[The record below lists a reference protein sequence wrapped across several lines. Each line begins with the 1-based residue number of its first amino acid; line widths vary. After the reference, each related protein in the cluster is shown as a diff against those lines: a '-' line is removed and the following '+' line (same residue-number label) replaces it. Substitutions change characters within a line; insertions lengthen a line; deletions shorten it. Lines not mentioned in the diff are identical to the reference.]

1 MTNNVK
7 ESYGGGEPRRAS
19 IMTTVA
25 NIEAS
30 RDGNKPPEDAAS
42 PEHVSDRL
50 PVTERPI
57 SLSAQNMSLYYGE
70 FMALNDISVD
80 IPERTVTAIIGASGC
95 GKSSF
100 LRSFNRMNDLI
111 PGARVE
117 GTVEMAGIPIYDRRV
132 DVTELRRAVGM
143 VFQRPNPLPMSIY
156 ENIVYGPRRRGVRNH
171 AALDEI
177 VERCLTQAALWD
189 EVKDKLKQQ
198 GNELSGGQQQRLCIA
213 RTLAVEPDVILM
225 DEPCSALDPAS
236 TLRIE
241 ELMQELGHEYTI
253 LVVTH
258 NMQQAARVSEM
269 TAFMNMADDRAG
281 LLVEFGPTTEIFTN
295 PKEKTTEDYITGR
308 FS

>member
-1 MTNNVK
+1 MANGVVQVP
-7 ESYGGGEPRRAS
+7 GGGEAHRPS
-19 IMTTVA
+19 IMSTVA
-25 NIEAS
+25 NREAGQ
-30 RDGNKPPEDAAS
+30 DGHESSDTTVS
-42 PEHVSDRL
+42 TEHV
-50 PVTERPI
+50 PVRPPVSERPI
-57 SLSAQNMSLYYGE
+57 SLSTRNMSLYYGE
-70 FMALNDISVD
+70 FRALKDVSVE

-95 GKSSF
+95 GKSTF

-111 PGARVE
+111 PGVRVE
-117 GTVEMAGIPIYDRRV
+117 GSVEISGVPIYDRRV

-156 ENIVYGPRRRGVRNH
+156 ENIAYGPRRHGVRNR

-241 ELMQELGHEYTI
+241 ELMQDLGHEYTI

-269 TAFMNMADDRAG
+269 TAFMNMEEDRAG
-281 LLVEFGPTTEIFTN
+281 VLVEFGPTTEIFTT
-295 PKEKTTEDYITGR
+295 PREKMTEDYITGR

>member
-1 MTNNVK
+1 MTNGVTENP
-7 ESYGGGEPRRAS
+7 GGGETRRAS
-19 IMTTVA
+19 IMTTVVSL
-25 NIEAS
+25 EGS
-30 RDGNKPPEDAAS
+30 RDSERSPGRLALPEQ
-42 PEHVSDRL
+42 VSDRV
-50 PVTERPI
+50 PVAERPV
-57 SLSAQNMSLYYGE
+57 SLSTQNMSLYYGE
-70 FMALNDISVD
+70 FRALKDITVE

-111 PGARVE
+111 PGVRVE
-117 GTVEMAGIPIYDRRV
+117 GSVEMAGVPIYDRRV
-132 DVTELRRAVGM
+132 DVTELRRVVGM

-156 ENIVYGPRRRGVRNH
+156 ENITYGPRRRGVRNR
-171 AALDEI
+171 AELDEI

-189 EVKDKLKQQ
+189 EVKDKLNQE

-269 TAFMNMADDRAG
+269 TAFMHMEEDRAG
-281 LLVEFGPTTEIFTN
+281 LLVEFGPTTEIFTT

>member
-1 MTNNVK
+1 MVEK
-7 ESYGGGEPRRAS
+7 ERTGVGADQPSQAT

-25 NIEAS
+25 DARRDRNGAS
-30 RDGNKPPEDAAS
+30 RPDNAMRVEQATDRIAA
-42 PEHVSDRL
+42 
-50 PVTERPI
+50 TERPI
-57 SLSAQNMSLYYGE
+57 SLRTENMSLYYGE
-70 FMALNDISVD
+70 FRALRDVSVA

-117 GTVEMAGIPIYDRRV
+117 GNVEMSGVPIYDRRL

-156 ENIVYGPRRRGVRNH
+156 ENITYGPRRRGIRKR

-177 VERCLTQAALWD
+177 VERCLTRAALWD

-198 GNELSGGQQQRLCIA
+198 GHELSGGQQQRLCIA

-269 TAFMNMADDRAG
+269 TAFMHMGEDRAG
-281 LLVEFGPTTEIFTN
+281 MLVEYGPTSEIFTN
-295 PKEKTTEDYITGR
+295 PTEKTTEDYITGR

>member
-1 MTNNVK
+1 MTNGIS
-7 ESYGGGEPRRAS
+7 EDYSGGERGRAS

-25 NIEAS
+25 NREAS
-30 RDGNKPPEDAAS
+30 QDGNELPDTAAS
-42 PEHVSDRL
+42 AEHVSDRL
-50 PVTERPI
+50 LVTERPV
-57 SLSAQNMSLYYGE
+57 SLSTRNMSLYYGE
-70 FMALNDISVD
+70 FRALKDISVE

-95 GKSSF
+95 GKSTF

-111 PGARVE
+111 PGVRVE
-117 GTVEMAGIPIYDRRV
+117 GAVEMSGVPIYDRRV

-156 ENIVYGPRRRGVRNH
+156 ENIAYGPRRHGVRNR

-236 TLRIE
+236 TSRIE

-269 TAFMNMADDRAG
+269 TAFMNMEDDRAG
-281 LLVEFGPTTEIFTN
+281 VLVEFGPTTEIFTT
-295 PKEKTTEDYITGR
+295 PKEKMTEDYITGR

>member
-1 MTNNVK
+1 MTHQLR
-7 ESYGGGEPRRAS
+7 EDTDGGVAIGPP
-19 IMTTVA
+19 IMTMVA
-25 NIEAS
+25 NRQE
-30 RDGNKPPEDAAS
+30 RDTRMDMPGGMPLPD
-42 PEHVSDRL
+42 HLSDRL
-50 PVTERPI
+50 PVADRPI
-57 SLSAQNMSLYYGE
+57 SLSTKNMSLYYGE
-70 FMALNDISVD
+70 FRALKDISVE

-111 PGARVE
+111 PGARLE
-117 GTVEMAGIPIYDRRV
+117 GTVELGGVPIYDRRV
-132 DVTELRRAVGM
+132 DVTELRRVVGM

-156 ENIVYGPRRRGVRNH
+156 ENIAYGPRRRGVGNR
-171 AALDEI
+171 AELDGI
-177 VERCLTQAALWD
+177 VERCLTQAGLWD
-189 EVKDKLKQQ
+189 EVKDKLKQE

-236 TLRIE
+236 TLHIE
-241 ELMQELGHEYTI
+241 ELMQELGREYTI

-269 TAFMNMADDRAG
+269 TAFMHMIEDRAG
-281 LLVEFGPTTEIFTN
+281 ALIEFGPTTGIFTN

>member
-1 MTNNVK
+1 MTNNIK
-7 ESYGGGEPRRAS
+7 EDSGSAELRRAS

-25 NIEAS
+25 NKEAS
-30 RDGNKPPEDAAS
+30 RDGYESPDKAPS
-42 PEHVSDRL
+42 PEHASDRL

-57 SLSAQNMSLYYGE
+57 SLSTQNMSLYYSD
-70 FMALNDISVD
+70 FRALKDISVE

-100 LRSFNRMNDLI
+100 LRSFNRMNDQI

-156 ENIVYGPRRRGVRNH
+156 ENIAYGPRRRGVRNR
-171 AALDEI
+171 AILDDI

-198 GNELSGGQQQRLCIA
+198 GSELSGGQQQRLCIA

-269 TAFMNMADDRAG
+269 TAFMNMAEDRAG
-281 LLVEFGPTTEIFTN
+281 VLVEFGPTTEIFTT

>member
-1 MTNNVK
+1 MTNNIR
-7 ESYGGGEPRRAS
+7 ESYSGDETRQAS

-25 NIEAS
+25 NPEAS
-30 RDGNKPPEDAAS
+30 RDSHESSDTAAS
-42 PEHVSDRL
+42 TEHVSDRL
-50 PVTERPI
+50 PVSERPV
-57 SLSAQNMSLYYGE
+57 SLSTRNMSFYYGD
-70 FMALNDISVD
+70 FRALKDITVE

-95 GKSSF
+95 GKSTF

-117 GTVEMAGIPIYDRRV
+117 GTVEMSGVPIYDRRV

-156 ENIVYGPRRRGVRNH
+156 ENITYGPRRHGVRNR
-171 AALDEI
+171 AELDEL

-241 ELMQELGHEYTI
+241 ELMQDLGHEYTI

-269 TAFMNMADDRAG
+269 TAFMNMEEDRAG
-281 LLVEFGPTTEIFTN
+281 VLVEFGPTTEIFTT

>member
-1 MTNNVK
+1 
-7 ESYGGGEPRRAS
+7 
-19 IMTTVA
+19 
-25 NIEAS
+25 
-30 RDGNKPPEDAAS
+30 
-42 PEHVSDRL
+42 
-50 PVTERPI
+50 
-57 SLSAQNMSLYYGE
+57 
-70 FMALNDISVD
+70 
-80 IPERTVTAIIGASGC
+80 
-95 GKSSF
+95 
-100 LRSFNRMNDLI
+100 MNDLI

-117 GTVEMAGIPIYDRRV
+117 GNVEMSGVPIYDRRL

-143 VFQRPNPLPMSIY
+143 VFQHPNPLPMSIY
-156 ENIVYGPRRRGVRNH
+156 ENITYGPRRRGIRKR

-198 GNELSGGQQQRLCIA
+198 GHELSGGQQQRLCIA

-269 TAFMNMADDRAG
+269 TAFMHMGEDRTG
-281 LLVEFGPTTEIFTN
+281 MLVEYGPTSEIFTN
-295 PKEKTTEDYITGR
+295 PTEKTTEDYITGR

>member
-1 MTNNVK
+1 MTHQQTEHANNGMAP
-7 ESYGGGEPRRAS
+7 EAS
-19 IMTTVA
+19 ITAAAM
-25 NIEAS
+25 
-30 RDGNKPPEDAAS
+30 DGALTAHDGAVTAAVGAAAPERPPAPD
-42 PEHVSDRL
+42 
-50 PVTERPI
+50 RPI
-57 SLSAQNMSLYYGE
+57 SLRTENMSLYYGD
-70 FMALNDISVD
+70 FRALRDITVG

-111 PGARVE
+111 PNARIE
-117 GTVEMAGIPIYDRRV
+117 GIVEMSGVPIYDRRV
-132 DVTELRRAVGM
+132 DVAELRRAVGM
-143 VFQRPNPLPMSIY
+143 VFQRPNPLPLSIY
-156 ENIVYGPRRRGVRNH
+156 ENIAYGPRRRGVRNR
-171 AALDEI
+171 ADLDGI
-177 VERCLTQAALWD
+177 VQRCLTQAALWD
-189 EVKDKLKQQ
+189 EVKDKLKQP

-269 TAFMNMADDRAG
+269 TAFLNMAEDRAG
-281 LLVEFGPTTEIFTN
+281 ALVEFGPTSEIFTN
-295 PKEKTTEDYITGR
+295 PQEKTTEDYITGR

>member
-1 MTNNVK
+1 MTK
-7 ESYGGGEPRRAS
+7 GISESHAGGETQRTS

-25 NIEAS
+25 NLEAS
-30 RDGNKPPEDAAS
+30 QDSYESSDTAA
-42 PEHVSDRL
+42 PTERVSDRL
-50 PVTERPI
+50 PVAERPI
-57 SLSAQNMSLYYGE
+57 SLSTRNMSLYYGE
-70 FMALNDISVD
+70 FRALKDISVE

-95 GKSSF
+95 GKSTL

-111 PGARVE
+111 PGVRVE
-117 GTVEMAGIPIYDRRV
+117 GTMEMSGVPIYDRRV

-156 ENIVYGPRRRGVRNH
+156 ENIAYGPRRHGVRNR
-171 AALDEI
+171 AELDEI

-269 TAFMNMADDRAG
+269 TAFMNMEEDRAG
-281 LLVEFGPTTEIFTN
+281 VLVEFGPTTEIFTT